1 MKNNDFRNQKDFKT
15 AREQISKINIENI
28 IKEALESGK
37 DNNSNKQIFYIK
49 NDLLE
54 EMRSKILKSYL
65 ESVKDKTIKE
75 IKSELNIKIDEYI
88 KNIKIILIRA
98 NYDIEEYKKK
108 YEKIEIECNNIKEK
122 YNSLIRYN
130 QDLIKEINN
139 YQSNLSSLH
148 QSYELLLK
156 QKDLFE
162 VILREYSSNTPDEI
176 LLELKLAKEGS
187 LLLLENY
194 NQIIKE
200 NNLMKE
206 EIKKMKKKYDF
217 KYESIINEFENYKED
232 KNNEEKENNFKIRY
246 LENKL
251 YNNNKYQKENNNLHH
266 ILYHL
271 YNLLFE
277 EFNLN
282 KGIANINKK
291 YLNLKKSDFE
301 PNVMYDNE
309 IKNYIELMIKSM
321 HRNSQDII
329 FRECVGYL
337 NMIIRKYFPNKRNL
351 RFKPVEMLIE
361 IKKFIDNNIKIINDG
376 KKIIEQ
382 YKDNY
387 FKLQKENSKINKK
400 LYETNENYN
409 SYQLLMENQM
419 AIDNRHLMQL
429 KKNLNNRNNNKIN
442 KSSNNTNNNINN
454 NNNNNNNN
462 NGYNNTYNNNTIN
475 KNITF
480 NNFKDNI
487 NNINNKSLYTIRK
500 NKFKKENN
508 IENENENKLIK
519 NREIFKS
526 NEEKKKY
533 LLLTNKDE
541 NKNKKNNNILKMRQ
555 KSRNKSCR
563 IFKSK
568 TLTKD
573 INCDKIKKVNGNN
586 KEFKFY
592 HDFNFLIEETNR
604 LFLYQPRMNSYNE
617 KLSLN
622 DNSQKKNNGINILNI
637 KNKKINDFNNNKVLE
652 NHVNSEINNLIK
664 AFNK

>member
-49 NDLLE
+49 DDLLE

-88 KNIKIILIRA
+88 KNIKILLIRA
-98 NYDIEEYKKK
+98 NYDIDEYKKK

-139 YQSNLSSLH
+139 YQSNLNSLH

-442 KSSNNTNNNINN
+442 NNSNNTNNNI
-454 NNNNNNNN
+454 NNNNN

-475 KNITF
+475 RNITF

-526 NEEKKKY
+526 NEEKNKY

-617 KLSLN
+617 KISLN